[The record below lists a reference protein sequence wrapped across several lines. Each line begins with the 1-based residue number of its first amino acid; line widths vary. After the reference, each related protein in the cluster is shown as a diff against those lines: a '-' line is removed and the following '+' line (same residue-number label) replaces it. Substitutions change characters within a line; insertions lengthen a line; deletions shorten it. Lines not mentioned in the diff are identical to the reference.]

1 MINKKFLN
9 QGVQCAEREL
19 VLSPNSIP
27 SGNLDQPPCKFI
39 DTPSSIGR
47 NSLRRGVFFFAN
59 AGTSF
64 FVLMELLGIL
74 ILKEFIVYEP
84 NLFILWVEI
93 IVSVIMVIF
102 NFKEGLK

>member
-9 QGVQCAEREL
+9 QGVKCAERDL
-19 VLSPNSIP
+19 NPDNVLSSR
-27 SGNLDQPPCKFI
+27 NLEPPCKFI